1 MKIMRGKL
9 GKIFSLLIVILFVF
23 GTTSVYAQSFTDVKD
38 SHWASDYIEKM
49 NKKGIITG
57 YSDATFRPN
66 GDVTKEAAVI
76 MISRLYG
83 LDDDTKKDLVEKY
96 QAFLDDVNVANWAES
111 GIAIGLEKDIVTKD
125 IVRDFYKN
133 GKSLNARRD
142 EVCLYLTRAMGLED
156 EAEDKVIVNL
166 DFIDSD
172 LMPIS
177 VRACVQVMVEKGVI
191 AETNG
196 KFNPKNPVTRAA
208 MAKMLAVAYD
218 YMEDNDVVE
227 DNLDEEVEENP
238 FKGQDT
244 FNVEGKI
251 KDTLPAKN
259 EVYMTVID
267 EDDEK
272 TTCVVNS
279 KTDITLDGDDVDLED
294 IVEGL
299 DVEVELTEELEAVEV
314 IATSVTAKYSGK
326 IESISSGSPSK
337 LEIEYEVE
345 DEDGDTDTEE
355 ETFYI
360 DEDCDIELD
369 NENSHISK
377 LDKGDIVEID
387 VKNNKIVE
395 IKAES
400 KNRNIDGELKDIK
413 FDPKPIIV
421 IEDEDENTYEF
432 EVDDHADIERNN
444 DDVEITDLRVG
455 DELDIE
461 VEYEIVEE
469 IEAETV
475 EKEDEGT
482 IKSILISD
490 EPKLTIK
497 NDDDDIETY
506 FVSND
511 VDIELA
517 RRTSTLYDLRLGY
530 FVELEIESSEIVKI
544 DAIERQIN
552 DDRSGIVKY
561 INRDAEVIS
570 IKVPGESETIRID
583 VTDDT
588 NFIDTDGDKTRFRT
602 LDEGDE
608 VLVIG
613 SSDGGIYTAK
623 TIIIKQSY

>member
-1 MKIMRGKL
+1 MKIMREKL

-49 NKKGIITG
+49 SKKGIITG

-66 GDVTKEAAVI
+66 GNVTKEAAVI
-76 MISRLYG
+76 MISRLFD

-96 QAFLDDVNVANWAES
+96 QAFLDDVNVASWAES
-111 GIAIGLEKDIVTKD
+111 GIAIALEKDIVTKS

-133 GKSLNARRD
+133 GSSLNARRD
-142 EVCLYLTRAMGLED
+142 EVCVYLTRAMGLED
-156 EAEDKVIVNL
+156 EAKEKVIVNL

-196 KFNPKNPVTRAA
+196 KFNPKNSVTRAA
-208 MAKMLAVAYD
+208 MAKMLSVSYE
-218 YMEDNDVVE
+218 YMEDNDVVV
-227 DNLDEEVEENP
+227 DNSDEEVEENP
-238 FKGQDT
+238 FEDQDT

-251 KDTLPAKN
+251 KDTLPAQD
-259 EVYMTVID
+259 ELYMTVID

-314 IATSVTAKYSGK
+314 IATSVTAEYSGK

-461 VEYEIVEE
+461 VEYKVVEE

-475 EKEDEGT
+475 EKEDEGS
-482 IKSILISD
+482 IKSILISE

-497 NDDDDIETY
+497 NEDDDIETY
-506 FVSND
+506 YISND
-511 VDIELA
+511 VDIELG

-530 FVELEIESSEIVKI
+530 YVELEIESSEIVKI
-544 DAIERQIN
+544 DAIERQTN
-552 DDRSGIVKY
+552 DDRSGVVKY

-570 IKVPGESETIRID
+570 IKVPRENETIRID

-613 SSDGGIYTAK
+613 TSDGGIYTAK
-623 TIIIKQSY
+623 TIIITQRY